1 MNTENILQLADE
13 IERQEHAKTDEMKGW
28 GFNMAYFRHDCGTPC
43 CIAGF
48 AAEHVRRNV
57 GEQVEMITEVARK
70 WLEIDRST
78 ALSLFIPDVLE
89 RHGVRLSD
97 ITPAMAA
104 RTLRNLAETGRV
116 EWNVS

>member
-13 IERQEHAKTDEMKGW
+13 IERQEHAKTDEMEGW

-48 AAEHVRRNV
+48 AAEHVRANAKV
-57 GEQVEMITEVARK
+57 NAKKETEVARE
-70 WLEIDRST
+70 WLEIDRKT
-78 ALSLFIPDVLE
+78 ALSLFIPDMHE